1 MPQLNAMKW
10 DNWKPSKYAVLCE
23 KHFTQYDYVKVE
35 GWESLKSTSKP
46 NLYHQFSISVL
57 ILRRQLNQELLSREK
72 QLVQK
77 SSCKET

>member
-23 KHFTQYDYVKVE
+23 KHFTQDDYVKVE

-46 NLYHQFSISVL
+46 NAVPSVFDFSPHLKKAAKARTPVK
-57 ILRRQLNQELLSREK
+57 RKALSPK
-72 QLVQK
+72 KFL
-77 SSCKET
+77 